1 MLNYQEAKLSINKS
15 YRIAFPYSN
24 ELNSIFPDSL
34 HPTPYSLHP
43 TPYSLLPT
51 PYSLCYL

>member
-1 MLNYQEAKLSINKS
+1 MLPNKF
-15 YRIAFPYSN
+15 YIIAFPYSN
-24 ELNSIFPDSL
+24 EVNSIFPD
-34 HPTPYSLHP
+34 YLHP